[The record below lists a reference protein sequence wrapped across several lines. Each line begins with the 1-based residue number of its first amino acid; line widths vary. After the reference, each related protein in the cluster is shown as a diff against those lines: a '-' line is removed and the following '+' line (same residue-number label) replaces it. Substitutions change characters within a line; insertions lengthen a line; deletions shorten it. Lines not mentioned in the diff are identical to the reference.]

1 MDQCVCNH
9 NPGLDRWVYSHIAPP
24 RSFVAVAMDIALMAA
39 AERDGKFIADLAA
52 QRAVL
57 GKA

>member
-1 MDQCVCNH
+1 
-9 NPGLDRWVYSHIAPP
+9 
-24 RSFVAVAMDIALMAA
+24 MDIALMAA